1 MSIPFRAATG
11 SFTLSAMHVVPC
23 ARTCW
28 SRRCGPPP
36 PPGHV
41 GAERVSS
48 VPGGRSR
55 RGGPGTAARHELPDI
70 PIHGGGAH
78 SRTGTSP
85 SAIWGL
91 STPTQLE
98 DIRQSVAVVEDPLHG
113 FAVVKVEYAE
123 PVGVLPG
130 ERRDPARAGRR
141 VGGVPQAPL
150 RRAPRAAGSV

>member
-36 PPGHV
+36 PPGHG

-55 RGGPGTAARHELPDI
+55 RGGPGTAARHEVPDI

-98 DIRQSVAVVEDPLHG
+98 DIRQSVAVVEDRLHG
-113 FAVVKVEYAE
+113 FAVCEGRVC
-123 PVGVLPG
+123 G
-130 ERRDPARAGRR
+130 AGGR
-141 VGGVPQAPL
+141 PP
-150 RRAPRAAGSV
+150 RRAPRSG